1 MIEFDKKYDFF
12 ELLSDKIIERGYW
25 YVGIEFMFKCLLKVE
40 FYYMFIVN
48 DVFNCYY
55 ILCIN
60 LDSIWVSCMI

>member
-60 LDSIWVSCMI
+60 LDSIWVSGMI